1 MDCSAQLL
9 RAIPSK
15 FQRNGYPGK
24 GMKRKNPRQQ
34 FQLGFEKL
42 QSLVYLFCLPS
53 IIPTFSCMVK

>member
-9 RAIPSK
+9 RTIPSE
-15 FQRNGYPGK
+15 FQRNGYSEK
-24 GMKRKNPRQQ
+24 EIKRRTQLQ